1 MSRTTGPAEESFGTP
16 QSLPP
21 TTSHPPSHIPSD
33 IPQQTSNNS
42 IQNLL
47 EEQKDLKDINQDHQS
62 CLEAMDVNRDR
73 YIPNILGG
81 IPEGTTSFLLT
92 LSLALLVTIAILAIA
107 EARGMQVVRILPGV
121 WIMLA
126 IASWFWVRHQIND
139 ELVRSGVTGHYV
151 AIVCGSGG
159 HTAEM
164 IQMIERS
171 IRPEKS
177 CHRRWVIGR
186 GDENSYHKVMTF
198 ERRLLRRFS
207 KNNFRSGTF
216 DIVWFDRARAVHQ
229 SWLTTP
235 FTAITSFLG
244 IFSILVAPPIPP
256 CAPKFRFPGVIVTN
270 GPGTGF
276 LILLAA
282 RVLKILLVVP
292 RSHMR
297 TIYVESW
304 ARVKSLSLTGKLIRR
319 CKLADLFIVQSRQ
332 LAQQQGI
339 FAENLPAMPVRL
351 DIPVEPEN

>member
-1 MSRTTGPAEESFGTP
+1 
-16 QSLPP
+16 
-21 TTSHPPSHIPSD
+21 
-33 IPQQTSNNS
+33 
-42 IQNLL
+42 
-47 EEQKDLKDINQDHQS
+47 
-62 CLEAMDVNRDR
+62 MDTNRDR
-73 YIPNILGG
+73 AIPSLLGG
-81 IPEGTTSFLLT
+81 MTEGLIPFLLV
-92 LSLALLVTIAILAIA
+92 LGLALFVTITVLTIA
-107 EARGMQVVRILPGV
+107 EAQGISMARITISV
-121 WIMLA
+121 AIVLA
-126 IASWFWVRHQIND
+126 ITGYLSIRNNAM
-139 ELVRSGVTGHYV
+139 VRSEVAGHYV

-177 CHRRWVIGR
+177 SHRRWVIGR
-186 GDENSYHKVMTF
+186 GDENSYHKVMAF

-207 KNNFRSGTF
+207 KHNLRSGSF

-235 FTAITSFLG
+235 FSAITSFLG
-244 IFSILVAPPIPP
+244 IFSILLAPPIPP

-292 RSHMR
+292 RSHMK

-304 ARVKSLSLTGKLIRR
+304 ARVRSLSLTGKLIRR
-319 CKLADLFIVQSRQ
+319 CMLADLFIVQSRQ
-332 LAQQQGI
+332 LAQQQQGI

-351 DIPVEPEN
+351 DIPIEAED

>member
-1 MSRTTGPAEESFGTP
+1 
-16 QSLPP
+16 
-21 TTSHPPSHIPSD
+21 
-33 IPQQTSNNS
+33 
-42 IQNLL
+42 
-47 EEQKDLKDINQDHQS
+47 
-62 CLEAMDVNRDR
+62 MDTNRDR
-73 YIPNILGG
+73 AIPSLLGG
-81 IPEGTTSFLLT
+81 MTEGLIPFLLV
-92 LSLALLVTIAILAIA
+92 LGLALFVTITVLAIA
-107 EARGMQVVRILPGV
+107 EAQGISMTRITISV
-121 WIMLA
+121 A
-126 IASWFWVRHQIND
+126 IVLGITGYLSIRNNNAM
-139 ELVRSGVTGHYV
+139 VRSMVAGHYV

-177 CHRRWVIGR
+177 SHRRWIIGR
-186 GDENSYHKVMTF
+186 GDENSYHKVMAF

-207 KNNFRSGTF
+207 KYNLRSGSF

-235 FTAITSFLG
+235 FSAIKSFLG
-244 IFSILVAPPIPP
+244 IFSILLAPPIPP
-256 CAPKFRFPGVIVTN
+256 CAPKLRFPGVIVTN

-282 RVLKILLVVP
+282 RILKILLVVP
-292 RSHMR
+292 RSHMK

-319 CKLADLFIVQSRQ
+319 CMLADLFIVQSRH

-351 DIPVEPEN
+351 DIPVEPED